1 MNLPH
6 LLWQNAY
13 GRVGWTLVLAALV
26 LAVMALR
33 RPPSRRTVVA
43 VLATLGT
50 LMCLPGPWSP
60 VHWIGLAFQRPSAL
74 GIALCAMSLE
84 ARWSGRADRRTM
96 PCPLAGALAVAG
108 GLLYL
113 DASGWISRG
122 LYPSGFG
129 PVGAPVAGLLIGG
142 VAAGFLVTGRHAAH
156 AVALLA
162 AVLVFALWRLPTG
175 NLWDAMIDP
184 FVWVWALV
192 VLVRRVPRPQRRRL
206 RQARVASAEPATVL

>member
-13 GRVGWTLVLAALV
+13 GRVGWTLVLAAAV

-33 RPPSRRTVVA
+33 RPPSRRDVLV
-43 VLATLGT
+43 VLATLGA
-50 LMCLPGPWSP
+50 LMSLPSPWSP
-60 VHWIGLAFQRPSAL
+60 VHWLGLAFQRPSAL
-74 GIALCAMSLE
+74 GIALCVLSIE
-84 ARWSGRADRRTM
+84 SRWSPRPGRRTM
-96 PCPLAGALAVAG
+96 PCPLAAALALAG

-129 PVGAPVAGLLIGG
+129 PVGAPVAGLVLAVG
-142 VAAGFLVTGRHAAH
+142 AAVLLVMGRHTAH

-162 AVLVFALWRLPTG
+162 AVLAFTLWRLPTV
-175 NLWDAMIDP
+175 NLWDALIDP
-184 FVWVWALV
+184 FVWVWAV
-192 VLVRRVPRPQRRRL
+192 AVLVRRMRRVQRRPRPSP
-206 RQARVASAEPATVL
+206 VAHAEPATVR

>member
-1 MNLPH
+1 VNLPH

-33 RPPSRRTVVA
+33 QPPSRRAVLA
-43 VLATLGT
+43 VLATLGA

-60 VHWIGLAFQRPSAL
+60 AHWIGLAFQRPSAL
-74 GIALCAMSLE
+74 GIALCVISLE

-96 PCPLAGALAVAG
+96 PLPLAAALVVAG

-113 DASGWISRG
+113 DASGLISRG
-122 LYPSGFG
+122 LYPNGFG
-129 PVGAPVAGLLIGG
+129 PVGAPVAGLLIGA
-142 VAAGFLVTGRHAAH
+142 VAAGFLVRGRHTAH

-162 AVLVFALWRLPTG
+162 AVLAFALWRLPTG

-184 FVWVWALV
+184 FVWAWALV
-192 VLVRRVPRPQRRRL
+192 VTARRMPLPRRRVRP
-206 RQARVASAEPATVL
+206 APVASVEPATVL